1 MKRESYFDLDKTNE
15 MYNNENTHWWWVSQ
29 RKILRKILNRYISN
43 KTKNV
48 LEVGCGTGGN
58 LLMLKEYGNLSAM
71 EPDDDARRFANSKNI
86 CLVKKGILPNNIPFD
101 ECFDL
106 ICMLGVLE
114 HIDNDSETLKSIKN
128 KLKQKGVLV
137 ITVPAYKFLWGFQD
151 VVFRHFRRYTKKQ
164 LTELFSKSGLKIK
177 YITYYNTFL
186 FPIIATIKILK
197 NILGIKSGNE
207 ASMPWIP
214 INNLLTK
221 IFSSEKLILPT
232 LSFPF
237 GVHILV
243 LAMNAED
250 NMDP

>member
-1 MKRESYFDLDKTNE
+1 MKREAYDE
-15 MYNNENTHWWWVSQ
+15 MYKNENTHWWCVSQ
-29 RKILRKILNRYISN
+29 RKILRKILNQYISN

-58 LLMLKEYGNLSAM
+58 LLMLKEYGDLSAM
-71 EPDDDARRFANSKNI
+71 EPDDEARRLANSKNI
-86 CLVKKGILPNNIPFD
+86 CLVKKGVLPNNIPFD

-114 HIDNDSETLKSIKN
+114 HVDNDLETLKFIKD
-128 KLKQKGVLV
+128 KLKQKGILV
-137 ITVPAYKFLWGFQD
+137 ITVPAYKFLWGFHD
-151 VVFRHFRRYTKKQ
+151 VIVHHKRRYTKKQ
-164 LTELFSKSGLKIK
+164 LTKLLSKSGLKIK
-177 YITYYNTFL
+177 YVTYYNTFL

-197 NILGIKSGNE
+197 NMLRIKSNNE

-221 IFSSEKLILPT
+221 IFSSEKLILPQ

-237 GVHILV
+237 GVHILI
-243 LAMNAED
+243 LAMNEQ
-250 NMDP
+250 DP